1 MTKTGGQEKP
11 KVGSKSVPGK
21 AVLGEGQEDNA
32 RWLLAMDRSNAA
44 NGYGVFFVGTGNTT
58 AHRASYRIAN
68 GALKDGL
75 VIDHLCRNRSCCNP
89 LHLEEVTS
97 RENTLRGDKGRL
109 HVKCANGH
117 TFTEETTGRHRSGRR
132 FCLICRRTRDRG
144 RRDASYWREYRRKK
158 KARMEST

>member
-1 MTKTGGQEKP
+1 MARKNLKWEVSPSLEKRFWAKVKKTTRDGCWPWIG
-11 KVGSKSVPGK
+11 
-21 AVLGEGQEDNA
+21 ATL
-32 RWLLAMDRSNAA
+32 A